1 MEDRNEFLGIL
12 VDKAGEVIDV
22 AGGQNESL
30 PVNMPALQSRF
41 FRGLLP
47 DWRPRHRGPE
57 PPVEVPGRE
66 PAMSSWGHDLKT
78 ASCLQPVFIKL

>member
-12 VDKAGEVIDV
+12 VDWAGEVIDV

-41 FRGLLP
+41 FRGLCRTGGHVIAVLNP
-47 DWRPRHRGPE
+47 S
-57 PPVEVPGRE
+57 EVLDESRR
-66 PAMSSWGHDLKT
+66 
-78 ASCLQPVFIKL
+78 